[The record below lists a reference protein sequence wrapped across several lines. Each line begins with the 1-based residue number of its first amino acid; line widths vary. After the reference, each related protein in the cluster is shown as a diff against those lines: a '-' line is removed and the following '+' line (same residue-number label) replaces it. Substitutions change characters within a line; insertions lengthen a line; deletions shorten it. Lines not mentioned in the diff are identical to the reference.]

1 MAWSKVSI
9 GLSGFLVPLLAV
21 AARLVLVFP
30 ACLCLYDYFCVVRFC
45 FGSINAMNASDF
57 ALCPLAALIFSFQ
70 SMVGP
75 YRGDNGELLPHY
87 LPILLIALAF
97 AVAWAVVDHRRYG
110 KGWS

>member
-1 MAWSKVSI
+1 MGRFTMQANYSYKYQLTSLFAIIAMAWSKASL
-9 GLSGFLVPLLAV
+9 GWSGFLVPLLAV

-75 YRGDNGELLPHY
+75 YRAD
-87 LPILLIALAF
+87 
-97 AVAWAVVDHRRYG
+97 
-110 KGWS
+110 